1 MEAMRQ
7 SWTDDR
13 MDDLSRRMDERF
25 DHVDERFRQVDER
38 FRQVDERFRRVDERF
53 DKVDRRFDRVED
65 DIKSLGVEMNMRFD
79 SLQRM
84 LFLGM
89 CGLLGAVAAALV
101 GSLAA

>member
-38 FRQVDERFRRVDERF
+38 FRQVDERFDKVDERF
-53 DKVDRRFDRVED
+53 DKVDERFDKVEAD
-65 DIKSLGVEMNMRFD
+65 VKALGVEMNMRFD

-89 CGLLGAVAAALV
+89 CALLSAFGAALV
-101 GSLAA
+101 GALAS